1 MKRDNIYIIRFAVR
15 TDDKGNY
22 NEVKETL
29 EMLAEGLGEKE
40 GLNFNERAFKTH
52 NKRSHL
58 TFLEKCYEFLEM
70 NWIFEV
76 TVHSF

>member
-15 TDDKGNY
+15 TDNKGNY
-22 NEVKETL
+22 NELKETF
-29 EMLAEGLGEKE
+29 EMLAENLGDKE
-40 GLNFNERAFKTH
+40 GLKFDDHVFNTH
-52 NKRSHL
+52 NLRSHL

-70 NWIFEV
+70 DWIFEV